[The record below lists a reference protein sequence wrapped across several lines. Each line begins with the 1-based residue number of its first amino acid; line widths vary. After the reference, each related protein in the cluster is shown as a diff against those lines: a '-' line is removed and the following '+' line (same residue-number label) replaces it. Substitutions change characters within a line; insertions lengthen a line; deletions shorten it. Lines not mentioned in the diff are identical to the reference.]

1 MPRPK
6 PIAPVNSDFV
16 KPIIVA
22 GVFLIIYALINGVF
36 TLANTKIQYTSIST
50 DSNSK
55 LETPSAS
62 VGLVSAELTELRAK
76 VRVDAHEAWQNTNI
90 FVEKGST
97 VQIKVLDGKWT
108 EWKGMR
114 EYNRGAGSNYICAV
128 TMKAETCVEPV
139 PDFPSGALIGRIDRQ
154 ILKIGS
160 SGKFTAAQSGVLQ
173 LRMNDGDAGIHDNDG
188 LLTVEVVLITR

>member
-22 GVFLIIYALINGVF
+22 GVFLIIYTLINGVF
-36 TLANTKIQYTSIST
+36 TLQNTKILYPSPSI
-50 DSNSK
+50 NS
-55 LETPSAS
+55 ESEMP
-62 VGLVSAELTELRAK
+62 LVSAELTELRAK

-128 TMKAETCVEPV
+128 TMKAETCVESV

-173 LRMNDGDAGIHDNDG
+173 LRMNDGDTGIHDNDG

>member
-36 TLANTKIQYTSIST
+36 TLQNTKILHPSPSI
-50 DSNSK
+50 NS
-55 LETPSAS
+55 ESEMP
-62 VGLVSAELTELRAK
+62 LVSAELTELRAK
-76 VRVDAHEAWQNTNI
+76 VRVDAREAWQNTNL
-90 FVEKGST
+90 FVEKGSI
-97 VQIKVLDGKWT
+97 VQLKVVGGKWT

-114 EYNRGAGSNYICAV
+114 GYNLGAGSDYICAK
-128 TMKAETCVEPV
+128 TMKAESCVEPV

-173 LRMNDGDAGIHDNDG
+173 LRMNDGDTGIHDNDG